1 MYQMRRVQNGK
12 KKPEKN
18 PEKEHKNL
26 GDRDLFSIDVLS
38 WGS

>member
-1 MYQMRRVQNGK
+1 MEKRNLK
-12 KKPEKN
+12 KN